1 MHSKKEYRFDTKE
14 EAQELV
20 DRVKGVND
28 PSADTYVRG
37 PSFIDVDKVF
47 ASMPAWIRE
56 RDGGKNYWLVT
67 VETYR

>member
-20 DRVKGVND
+20 DRVKSVND

-37 PSFIDVDKVF
+37 PTFIDIDKVF
-47 ASMPAWIRE
+47 ASMPWAKE
-56 RDGGKNYWLVT
+56 GQKNYWVVT
-67 VETYR
+67 VESYW